1 MKHNAD
7 GDVVVVASR
16 QWADD
21 LVLRGVPSN
30 PIIRLAYGVD
40 REAFSL
46 LTEIA
51 RRHISEK
58 VFSACVAPQGRRV
71 GQQFVPP
78 QVFIREDLA
87 AGVGDPLYW
96 RGARI
101 GHADHAAIP
110 DSANRFYLGG
120 LSRLLAQPSVFIPR
134 LMR

>member
-1 MKHNAD
+1 
-7 GDVVVVASR
+7 
-16 QWADD
+16 
-21 LVLRGVPSN
+21 VLRGVPSN
-30 PIIRLAYGVD
+30 RIIRLAYGVD

-101 GHADHAAIP
+101 RHADHAAIP

-120 LSRLLAQPSVFIPR
+120 LSRLLAQPSVFMPR

>member
-16 QWADD
+16 QWAED
-21 LVLRGVPSN
+21 LVLRGVPSDR
-30 PIIRLAYGVD
+30 IIRLAYGVD
-40 REAFSL
+40 REAFSF

-58 VFSACVAPQGRRV
+58 VFSACVAPQGRRG
-71 GQQFVPP
+71 GQQFVLP

-87 AGVGDPLYW
+87 AAVGDPLYW

-101 GHADHAAIP
+101 RHADHAAIP
-110 DSANRFYLGG
+110 DSANRFYLG
-120 LSRLLAQPSVFIPR
+120 
-134 LMR
+134 

>member
-30 PIIRLAYGVD
+30 PIIRLPYGVD
-40 REAFSL
+40 REAFSP
-46 LTEIA
+46 LTEII
-51 RRHISEK
+51 RQHISEK

-71 GQQFVPP
+71 VQQFVPP
-78 QVFIREDLA
+78 HVFIGEDLVA
-87 AGVGDPLYW
+87 AVGDPLYW

-101 GHADHAAIP
+101 RHADHAAIP
-110 DSANRFYLGG
+110 DSAHRFYLG
-120 LSRLLAQPSVFIPR
+120 
-134 LMR
+134 